1 MARRWAIPPK
11 VNNMQGKTGM
21 VAVLVMAVLG
31 GAFLA
36 GVASAA
42 APERAA
48 GRIYGDDVLWAT
60 FVPTTLQPGP
70 EQSFNV
76 LYSLGP
82 GLISVTNSLP
92 GDSDYR
98 GGRWQ
103 VYSVTF
109 VDMAPMQFTNDAD
122 VLAAAAGGHVTISN
136 TPVSY
141 VLCPLFTL

>member
-1 MARRWAIPPK
+1 MHGKRGK
-11 VNNMQGKTGM
+11 V
-21 VAVLVMAVLG
+21 ALLVMAFLG
-31 GAFLA
+31 AAFLA

-70 EQSFNV
+70 EQSFNL
-76 LYSLGP
+76 LYSFP
-82 GLISVTNSLP
+82 GTGLYSVTNSLP

-103 VYSVTF
+103 VFAVTF
-109 VDMAPMQFTNDAD
+109 VSIDPMQFTNDAD
-122 VLAAAAGGHVTISN
+122 VLAAAAAGHVTISAS
-136 TPVSY
+136 PVAY